1 MEMGGLPPSFLSFF
15 LPFLPRPS
23 LPPAW
28 GGEAGAGLVWGV
40 AWAGLLEKVGED
52 SGVSEV
58 VLPLISVLVLWLMR

>member
-1 MEMGGLPPSFLSFF
+1 MEMGGHFPSVLPSFLPV
-15 LPFLPRPS
+15 LPLPS

-40 AWAGLLEKVGED
+40 AWAGLLEEVGED